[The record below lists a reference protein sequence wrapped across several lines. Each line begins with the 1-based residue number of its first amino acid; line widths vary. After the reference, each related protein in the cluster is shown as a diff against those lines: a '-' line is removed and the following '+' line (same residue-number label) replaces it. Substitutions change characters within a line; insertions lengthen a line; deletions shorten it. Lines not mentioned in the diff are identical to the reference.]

1 VTLTASGSPAG
12 TAAMAAVGSYTI
24 TPSTA
29 TGGTFDPANYAV
41 TYATGTLTVNP
52 SDLTVTASAQS
63 KTYGATLVLG
73 TSAFTASGL
82 QNGETVGAVTLTA
95 SGTPAGT
102 AATAAAGPYTITSS
116 AATGGT
122 FSPANYTITYAT
134 GTLTVNPAALTV
146 TAGAQSKTY
155 GAALVLGTSAFTT
168 SGLQNGETVGSM
180 ILTASGSPAGTA
192 ATAAVGPYTVT
203 PSAAT
208 GGTFNP
214 ANYAVTYATGTLT
227 VNPAAL
233 TVTASA
239 HSKTYARP

>member
-1 VTLTASGSPAG
+1 
-12 TAAMAAVGSYTI
+12 
-24 TPSTA
+24 
-29 TGGTFDPANYAV
+29 
-41 TYATGTLTVNP
+41 
-52 SDLTVTASAQS
+52 
-63 KTYGATLVLG
+63 
-73 TSAFTASGL
+73 
-82 QNGETVGAVTLTA
+82 
-95 SGTPAGT
+95 
-102 AATAAAGPYTITSS
+102 
-116 AATGGT
+116 
-122 FSPANYTITYAT
+122 
-134 GTLTVNPAALTV
+134 
-146 TAGAQSKTY
+146 
-155 GAALVLGTSAFTT
+155 
-168 SGLQNGETVGSM
+168 M